1 LTFYY
6 HNQHSQT
13 ISYAWGKWE
22 ICEKDML
29 KVKTAMMELEKVM
42 SSVPLTEPEPFSA

>member
-6 HNQHSQT
+6 HNQHNQT

-22 ICEKDML
+22 VCEKDML
-29 KVKTAMMELEKVM
+29 KVKTAMMDIDKVM
-42 SSVPLTEPEPFSA
+42 VSVLLTDPEPFAT